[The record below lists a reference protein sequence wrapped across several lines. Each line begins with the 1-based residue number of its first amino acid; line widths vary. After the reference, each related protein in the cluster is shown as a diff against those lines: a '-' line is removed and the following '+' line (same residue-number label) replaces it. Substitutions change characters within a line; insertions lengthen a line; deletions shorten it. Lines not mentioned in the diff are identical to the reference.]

1 LNVITINYI
10 NVFIVIS
17 LQYLPV
23 SFFLEL
29 DGVKKEME
37 MEWRRKST
45 NEPSPIANQSNPGI
59 QNRHLSASSRE
70 LPH

>member
-23 SFFLEL
+23 SFF
-29 DGVKKEME
+29 
-37 MEWRRKST
+37 
-45 NEPSPIANQSNPGI
+45 
-59 QNRHLSASSRE
+59 
-70 LPH
+70 